1 MGQLLSPRPFA
12 LFLIAVCTV
21 LMGGKSEGFLDGGIG
36 ARSTGL
42 GEAFV
47 SVADDPDAVFA
58 NPAGLAQIGK
68 KEVVYTN
75 VSLFLTG
82 IEGDDLSQNLI
93 AVAVPLSSS
102 LSLGLGYQRVGSNL
116 LNENGVAGS
125 LAFKAGSRLN
135 IGATANLLWW
145 KVGEIP
151 NNDPLSNES
160 KMSIGADAG
169 LLYSSPLKARLGVFL
184 KNINQPSLA
193 KSAVKDSAGN
203 EVPDAGKLPFDLHIG
218 VSYPLAKSLV
228 SAELAVDDLSGGK
241 DKRLL
246 IGGETELAPGLS
258 VRAGGGKFLSK
269 DAAGERPLT
278 QGTLGIGYLAKQGL
292 KFDYSYN
299 IPLELTETNGTHRFS
314 LGYQF

>member
-12 LFLIAVCTV
+12 IFLIAVCTV
-21 LMGGKSEGFLDGGIG
+21 LIGGKSEGFLDGGIG

-58 NPAGLAQIGK
+58 NPAGLAQIAK

-82 IEGDDLSQNLI
+82 IEGDNLNQNLI
-93 AVAVPLSSS
+93 AVALPLSSS
-102 LSLGLGYQRVGSNL
+102 LSLGLGYQRIGSDL
-116 LNENGVAGS
+116 LNENGAAAS
-125 LAFKAGSRLN
+125 LSFKASSQLN
-135 IGATANLLWW
+135 LGATANILWW
-145 KVGEIP
+145 KVGEIGGG
-151 NNDPLSNES
+151 DPLSNAS
-160 KMSIGADAG
+160 KISVGADAG
-169 LLYSSPLKARLGVFL
+169 ALYTSPYKARLGVFL
-184 KNINQPSLA
+184 KNINQPSMA
-193 KSAVKDSAGN
+193 KSAVLDSAGN
-203 EVPDAGKLPFDLHIG
+203 EVSDAGKLPFDLHVG
-218 VSYPLAKSLV
+218 VSYPFAKSMV

-246 IGGETELAPGLS
+246 VGGETELAAGLS

-278 QGTLGIGYLAKQGL
+278 QGTLGIGYLARQGL